1 MIKVQLQQDGNIKIS
16 AEDGQR
22 GAYNFV
28 LDSDGAVM
36 LANALLDGAAK
47 SEAQAKKY
55 QEEQKAREKEAE
67 KKQKEDDGTYKMIG
81 INLSDDVNQ

>member
-1 MIKVQLQQDGNIKIS
+1 MIRVKLQNDGNIRVT

-28 LDSDGAVM
+28 LDSDGALL

-47 SEAQAKKY
+47 SEEQAQKFKQEQAQRKK
-55 QEEQKAREKEAE
+55 EEE
-67 KKQKEDDGTYKMIG
+67 KKQKEDKGTYK
-81 INLSDDVNQ
+81 LKALK